1 MLALEGFQG
10 VDKLSD
16 SEEVLLFIEMVKNAT
31 KVEGGQG
38 SVERWFGKKNISQ
51 NRDLVFFFKRFL
63 RFRR

>member
-38 SVERWFGKKNISQ
+38 SVESWFGQKNISQ
-51 NRDLVFFFKRFL
+51 N
-63 RFRR
+63 